1 MSEPTPAGATNATSV
16 STTLDVAKNLGP
28 DNVTIPLAQGSFG
41 YGEFGNLK
49 YHSRAKGYRFANVT
63 RSTEVLTRG
72 RLARLKSI
80 HLCFSFV
87 PSFALLTFLPCFALF
102 FCI

>member
-1 MSEPTPAGATNATSV
+1 MSEPTPAEASNATSV

-63 RSTEVLTRG
+63 RNTEVLTRG

-80 HLCFSFV
+80 HLRFSFV
-87 PSFALLTFLPCFALF
+87 PSYAF
-102 FCI
+102 